1 MPMKTK
7 SGMGRRRWLVAA
19 SAAVLLASCA
29 TMAVGQEASWPIR
42 LRQDMTRVIQ
52 VEWRLRSAAGSS
64 CERQATDAGVLFD
77 DRRAYGTR
85 DWPLLQDVLGMDEA
99 PVVAAVATGGPADT
113 AGLRAGDEVL
123 SIGGVPA
130 EDIAAARKAGN
141 LVAEALLA
149 EIAERPAGVP
159 LAVEVRRGG
168 GAPLRLQLSPVRH
181 CAARL
186 VLVTDRGVD
195 AYSDQSNVALT
206 TGLVTFARTDDELA
220 LAAGH
225 ELAHIINGD
234 RKGGGISARR
244 RMEDLADE
252 RGLRLLQCA
261 GYDRASALGLFE
273 RLGSR
278 DWLGFLRAPTHRSFA
293 KRVERLRQT
302 APSGICP
309 VPR

>member
-1 MPMKTK
+1 MSQTP
-7 SGMGRRRWLVAA
+7 
-19 SAAVLLASCA
+19 AVLAMALLLAFPA
-29 TMAVGQEASWPIR
+29 RAHANDLEWPVR
-42 LRQDMTRVIQ
+42 LRHDMARLVQI
-52 VEWRLRSAAGSS
+52 EWHLRSASGSS
-64 CERQATDAGVLFD
+64 CARQGADIGVVFD
-77 DRRAYGTR
+77 DRRAYDKR
-85 DWPLLQDVLGMDEA
+85 DWSLLHDILKMGEV
-99 PVVAAVATGGPADT
+99 PVVAAVAKGGPADA
-113 AGLRAGDEVL
+113 AGLRASDEVL
-123 SIGGVPA
+123 SIGGVPV
-130 EDIAAARKAGN
+130 EDIAGTRNAGN

-159 LAVEVRRGG
+159 LAIDIRRGG
-168 GAPLRLQLSPVRH
+168 APFRLRLSPVRH

-186 VLVTDRGVD
+186 VLVTDRGVN
-195 AYSDQSNVALT
+195 AYSDQSNVAIT

-225 ELAHIINGD
+225 ELAHIIHGD

-252 RGLRLLQCA
+252 RGLRLLECA
-261 GYDRASALGLFE
+261 GYNGAAALGLFE

>member
-1 MPMKTK
+1 MPMKTNAGM
-7 SGMGRRRWLVAA
+7 SGKRRLVAA
-19 SAAVLLASCA
+19 AAMVLASWA
-29 TMAVGQEASWPIR
+29 PVAAAQDASWPEQ
-42 LRQDMTRVIQ
+42 LRQDMTRVLQ
-52 VEWRLRSAAGSS
+52 VEWRLRSAAGSA
-64 CERQATDAGVLFD
+64 CARQATDAGVLFD
-77 DRRAYGTR
+77 DRRAYGSR
-85 DWPLLQDVLGMDEA
+85 DWPLLQDMLGMGAA
-99 PVVAAVATGGPADT
+99 PVVAAVAVGGPADA

-123 SIGGVPA
+123 SIGGVPV
-130 EDIAAARKAGN
+130 EDIASARRAGN
-141 LVAEALLA
+141 LVAEALLS
-149 EIAERPAGVP
+149 EIAERPQGVP
-159 LAVEVRRGG
+159 LAIEVRRGG

-261 GYDRASALGLFE
+261 GYDRVAALGLFE
-273 RLGSR
+273 RLGAR

-293 KRVERLRQT
+293 KRVDRLRQT
-302 APSGICP
+302 ATSGVCP

>member
-1 MPMKTK
+1 MSQPPVMLA
-7 SGMGRRRWLVAA
+7 MAL
-19 SAAVLLASCA
+19 LLAFPA
-29 TMAVGQEASWPIR
+29 RAHANDLEWPVR
-42 LRQDMTRVIQ
+42 LRHDMARLVQI
-52 VEWRLRSAAGSS
+52 EWHLRSASGSS
-64 CERQATDAGVLFD
+64 CARQGADVGVVFD
-77 DRRAYGTR
+77 DRRAYDRR
-85 DWPLLQDVLGMDEA
+85 DWSLLHDILQMDEV
-99 PVVAAVATGGPADT
+99 PVVAAVAKGGPADA

-123 SIGGVPA
+123 SIGGVPV
-130 EDIAAARKAGN
+130 EDIAATRKAGN

-149 EIAERPAGVP
+149 EIAEHAPGVP
-159 LAVEVRRGG
+159 LAIEIRRGA
-168 GAPLRLQLSPVRH
+168 APFRLQLSPVRH

-186 VLVTDRGVD
+186 VLVTDRSVN
-195 AYSDQSNVALT
+195 AYSDQSNVAIT
-206 TGLVTFARTDDELA
+206 TGLVSFARTDDELA

-225 ELAHIINGD
+225 ELAHIIHGD

-252 RGLRLLQCA
+252 RGLRLLECA
-261 GYDRASALGLFE
+261 GYDGTAALDLFK
-273 RLGSR
+273 RLGAR

>member
-1 MPMKTK
+1 M
-7 SGMGRRRWLVAA
+7 
-19 SAAVLLASCA
+19 VLAGWA
-29 TMAVGQEASWPIR
+29 TMAAGQEVPWPDR
-42 LRQDMTRVIQ
+42 LRQDMSRVLQI
-52 VEWRLRSAAGSS
+52 EWRLRAAAGSS
-64 CERQATDAGVLFD
+64 CAHQATDAGVLFD
-77 DRRAYGTR
+77 DRRAYGQR
-85 DWPLLQDVLGMDEA
+85 DWPLLQEVLGMSEA
-99 PVVAAVATGGPADT
+99 PVIAAVATGGPADA

-123 SIGGVPA
+123 SIGGVPV
-130 EDIAAARKAGN
+130 EDIATARKAGN

-149 EIAERPAGVP
+149 EIAERPEGVP
-159 LAVEVRRGG
+159 LAIEVRRER
-168 GAPLRLQLSPVRH
+168 GAPLRVQLRPVRH

-225 ELAHIINGD
+225 ELAHVINGD

-261 GYDRASALGLFE
+261 GYDRVFALGLFE
-273 RLGSR
+273 RLGAR

-293 KRVERLRQT
+293 KRVERLRQI
-302 APSGICP
+302 APSGVCP